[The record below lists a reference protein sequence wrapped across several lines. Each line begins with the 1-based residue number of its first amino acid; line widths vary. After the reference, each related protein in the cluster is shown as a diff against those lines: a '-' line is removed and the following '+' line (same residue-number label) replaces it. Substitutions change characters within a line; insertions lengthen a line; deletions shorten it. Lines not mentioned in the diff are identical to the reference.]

1 MIGVVRLRDSGSQTG
16 TKRDHKSH
24 LALLPSLVCGLL
36 FMLAAVA
43 SLSCTTTT
51 TTEPKGQKKEE
62 PAGFWARMT
71 DQITE
76 RQCRVTRFSCP
87 YGLGPA
93 GERCECTDP
102 SGRVWQGWTVK

>member
-1 MIGVVRLRDSGSQTG
+1 MIAVVRVRDSGSQTD
-16 TKRDHKSH
+16 TKRDHGLP
-24 LALLPSLVCGLL
+24 LALLPSLACGLL
-36 FMLAAVA
+36 LLLAALA
-43 SLSCTTTT
+43 PLSCTTTT
-51 TTEPKGQKKEE
+51 TTEQKAQKKEE
-62 PAGFWARMT
+62 PAGFWARVM

-87 YGLGPA
+87 YGVGPA